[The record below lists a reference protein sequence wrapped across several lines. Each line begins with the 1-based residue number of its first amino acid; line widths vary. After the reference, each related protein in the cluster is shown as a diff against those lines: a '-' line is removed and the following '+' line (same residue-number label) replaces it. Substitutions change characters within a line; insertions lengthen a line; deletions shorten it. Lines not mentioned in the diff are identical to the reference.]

1 MIGTVVIIAAI
12 LAAPCPEA
20 VSLTAGQPAPC
31 DGDLVPRPA
40 LVQLLQDQ
48 SALSLVKERM
58 RVAATIHE
66 TEIRACQSHW
76 DAERASRL
84 VCEREKSPAPLRAPW
99 YEHPAFVA
107 TTSVILTA
115 GVCIGIAYAVK

>member
-1 MIGTVVIIAAI
+1 MIAALLAAFA

-20 VSLTAGQPAPC
+20 VSLTTGQPAPC
-31 DGDLVPRPA
+31 DGDLIPKPA

-48 SALSLVKERM
+48 SALALVRERM

-66 TEIRACQSHW
+66 AEIRACQTHW

-84 VCEREKSPAPLRAPW
+84 VCEREKSPAPLRTPW
-99 YEHPAFVA
+99 HEHPAFVA
-107 TTSVILTA
+107 TASVILTA
-115 GVCIGIAYAVK
+115 GVCIGIVYAAK